1 MTPPQPLAP
10 FDAPNDT
17 YDPVTVTHNPENP
30 SDPAPPNRSSR
41 RFSTYRILSGLKIR
55 KKLIVLHTA
64 FSLGLGTILLIAI
77 RPAMSKVIYGAEI
90 DQAQRVLEL
99 CLISPIDETSENSW
113 RIERGSAATTG
124 IPDQTLY
131 QARLIPD
138 EPMHIVSDG
147 YGAGVVQWLPQ
158 QDEFIVVRARAERAR
173 DAIRLVYLLVI
184 ATLLVGYGLVAAALE
199 IFVLPQHVY
208 RPIRA
213 MLEADRAVNEGD
225 RPHELILDAE
235 IPADELGSIMRS
247 RNDTIRALR
256 TNEHDLAHALDR
268 LEHTAADLHKKN
280 HLLETARKNLE
291 GADRLASLGMMSAGI
306 AHELNTPLA
315 VVKGLVEKLNREGQ
329 LIQTEIALLARVV
342 RRLETLS
349 EGLLDF
355 ARVRPPMNT
364 RADLGE
370 LVQEAC
376 TLVKLD
382 RKEAITQ
389 RGVRFEQRLAKG
401 IQVCCD
407 PDRMV
412 QVFVNLIRNA
422 VDSLVESDTR
432 SPRVEIHSAEEL
444 RDGQS
449 WVSIRIMDNGPGIDA
464 ELIDRLF
471 EPFVSTRLDSQGTGL
486 GLAVANGIVREH
498 GGLLIATN
506 RNQDDS
512 TTGAVFEVLLPVECT
527 EPPADTAQPS
537 GLTEK

>member
-1 MTPPQPLAP
+1 M
-10 FDAPNDT
+10 
-17 YDPVTVTHNPENP
+17 
-30 SDPAPPNRSSR
+30 
-41 RFSTYRILSGLKIR
+41 KIR

-64 FSLGLGTILLIAI
+64 FSLGLGAILLIAI
-77 RPAMSKVIYGAEI
+77 RPAMSKVIFGAEI

-99 CLISPIDETSENSW
+99 CTIAPIDQTTGNSW
-113 RIERGSAATTG
+113 RIERGAEAAVG
-124 IPDQTLY
+124 IPEQILY
-131 QARLIPD
+131 QARMTPD
-138 EPMHIVSDG
+138 EPMQIVSDG
-147 YGAGVVQWLPQ
+147 YGAGVVQWLPEE
-158 QDEFIVVRARAERAR
+158 DEFIVVRARAERAR
-173 DAIRLVYLLVI
+173 DAIHLVYLLVI

-199 IFVLPQHVY
+199 LFVLPQHVY
-208 RPIRA
+208 RPISA

-225 RPHELILDAE
+225 RPHELIAEAE

-247 RNDTIRALR
+247 RNDTIHALR
-256 TNEHDLAHALDR
+256 TNERELAHALDR
-268 LEHTAADLHKKN
+268 LEQTAADLHKKN

-329 LIQTEIALLARVV
+329 LSPTEVALLARVV

-364 RADLGE
+364 RVDLGE
-370 LVQEAC
+370 IVQEAK
-376 TLVKLD
+376 TLVTLD
-382 RKEAITQ
+382 RKEAISV
-389 RGVRFEQRLAKG
+389 RGVRFEEQLGQKV
-401 IQVCCD
+401 QVSCD

-422 VDSLVESDTR
+422 VDVLVESQ
-432 SPRVEIHSAEEL
+432 SPEPCVWLELKQEL
-444 RDGQS
+444 RDGEHWAS
-449 WVSIRIMDNGPGIDA
+449 VRVSDNGPGIDA

-498 GGLLIATN
+498 DGLLVATN
-506 RNQDDS
+506 RSNGDS
-512 TTGAVFEVLLPVECT
+512 TTGAVFEVLLPAEHGASAA
-527 EPPADTAQPS
+527 PKAS
-537 GLTEK
+537 GRPV